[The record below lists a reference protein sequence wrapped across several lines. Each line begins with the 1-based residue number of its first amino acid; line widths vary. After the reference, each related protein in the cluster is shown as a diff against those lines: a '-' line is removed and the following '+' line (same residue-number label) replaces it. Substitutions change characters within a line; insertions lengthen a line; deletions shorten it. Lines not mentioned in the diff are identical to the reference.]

1 MSPNYPNKYNANT
14 NKKFKVWVETGKKI
28 ELTVKEFELEASSYS
43 SCSYDFIYIN
53 DRDDGILMSEKC
65 GKMLIKDSQILSTS
79 NCIRIQFTSDVQ
91 TQEKGFKFE
100 WRQVEVDGKQNL
112 NHEYIFNFNFVS
124 SSIFSCP
131 RKIC

>member
-1 MSPNYPNKYNANT
+1 MSPNHPEEYNAFT
-14 NKKFKVWVETGKKI
+14 NKKFKVFVETGKKI

-79 NCIRIQFTSDVQ
+79 NCIQMQFTSDSYN
-91 TQEKGFKFE
+91 EKKGFKIE
-100 WRQVEVDGKQNL
+100 WRQVEADGKQTL
-112 NHEYIFNFNFVS
+112 NHEYI
-124 SSIFSCP
+124 
-131 RKIC
+131 